1 MLDVSA
7 TAMPRSLCATLQRS
21 GIEPM
26 WVAKHD
32 DYDANLL
39 SSFGDVGSWIDRRER
54 SGRNTLI
61 WERGGGVACLI
72 AYGR

>member
-1 MLDVSA
+1 
-7 TAMPRSLCATLQRS
+7 
-21 GIEPM
+21 M